1 MTSKIGHIFS
11 LALVIFSV
19 LLGVTAVK
27 NVHPSAFSASKD
39 IDVQALLSASEKVKK
54 VPAHATYP
62 LSIKDLKHKS
72 TIHSDWASFKNGAA
86 YVFKADMDTDCDGL
100 NYKCKGNADG
110 QALTNWG
117 ALSAYEVPFI
127 VIPQKFL
134 EANPVAIPGNN
145 VAAVICNNKMFY
157 GILGDTN
164 GNHPQVIGEASW
176 LLARACFPKDNL
188 SGSKGHDEPDATYI
202 LYTGPE
208 AVLPPSALNK
218 HYITDFN
225 KLRSMG
231 DKLTTSLMGNLGI
244 GPAPGKGQHDN
255 NPRPPPSSQ
264 PPTEDSPHSEEPPVS
279 GGSEGQHDGPD
290 DNNNGNGNEIDN
302 QDGTPNPSVGPGP
315 PPSSSGSPTPESDA
329 DDDFDSGAE
338 LQRGS
343 APQFMALCLAV
354 VVLVVI

>member
-1 MTSKIGHIFS
+1 MTRKIGHIFS
-11 LALVIFSV
+11 LALVIFFSA
-19 LLGVTAVK
+19 LLGVTVAK
-27 NVHPSAFSASKD
+27 KVHPSAFSASKD
-39 IDVQALLSASEKVKK
+39 IDVQALLSTSEKVKN

-62 LSIKDLKHKS
+62 LSIKDFKHKS

-100 NYKCKGNADG
+100 DYKCKGNADG

-127 VIPQKFL
+127 VIPQKFV

-145 VAAVICNNKMFY
+145 VAAVICNKKMFY

-164 GNHPQVIGEASW
+164 GNDPQVTGEGSW
-176 LLARACFPKDNL
+176 LLARSCFPKDNL
-188 SGSKGHDEPDATYI
+188 SGSKGHDEADVTYI

-218 HYITDFN
+218 HYITDFK

-244 GPAPGKGQHDN
+244 SSGPNKGQHDN
-255 NPRPPPSSQ
+255 NPPPPSSQ
-264 PPTEDSPHSEEPPVS
+264 PPKEDGH
-279 GGSEGQHDGPD
+279 D
-290 DNNNGNGNEIDN
+290 DNNSGNNNENDD
-302 QDGTPNPSVGPGP
+302 QDGTPNPSVGLGP
-315 PPSSSGSPTPESDA
+315 PPSSSSESPNSESDA
-329 DDDFDSGAE
+329 DDDFDSGAG
-338 LQRGS
+338 LQRGA
-343 APQFMALCLAV
+343 APQFMALCMAV
-354 VVLVVI
+354 LVLVVT